1 MRDRFNAEIKVKA
14 NNVRKMTL
22 NHHLGSRDL
31 SFVPFTSFPVYPY
44 RRAALFFFFFE
55 KWQ

>member
-1 MRDRFNAEIKVKA
+1 MRDRFNAEIKAKA

-31 SFVPFTSFPVYPY
+31 SFVPFTYFSVYPY
-44 RRAALFFFFFE
+44 LGYALLFTLLSPI
-55 KWQ
+55 